1 MAGTEFKVNIPE
13 TAQWPTSQDV
23 GSFTWDQLFSLC
35 QQQAKTLEELQATIA
50 NLSETVAYQGF
61 FVINNPLYLYRLYY
75 DFAPGFFPAEM
86 LHFIAADF
94 TGTFTL
100 RDGNLFPFC
109 FDSGKKVFSL

>member
-50 NLSETVAYQGF
+50 NLSETVAYLTRK
-61 FVINNPLYLYRLYY
+61 LYGRSREKLPIIGQI
-75 DFAPGFFPAEM
+75 D
-86 LHFIAADF
+86 I
-94 TGTFTL
+94 
-100 RDGNLFPFC
+100 DGNVY
-109 FDSGKKVFSL
+109 GEVT